1 MRVVV
6 DASVVAKWLVT
17 EEGSD
22 AAVRL
27 LDSELIVPDLMFA
40 EVANLLW
47 KKCQRG
53 EMDPA
58 TAQIAMSWLVR
69 FPLAI
74 HASAPLAEAAL
85 TASRE
90 LGHPAYDCFYLV
102 LARLSEAPLVT
113 ADRRFHARC
122 QAADAHEW
130 SGRLRLLG
138 TD

>member
-6 DASVVAKWLVT
+6 DASVVAKWLVP
-17 EEGSD
+17 EEGTD

-53 EMDPA
+53 EMDPP

-74 HASAPLAEAAL
+74 HASAPLAEVAL
-85 TASRE
+85 TTSRE
-90 LGHPAYDCFYLV
+90 LAHPAYDCFYLV
-102 LARLSEAPLVT
+102 LARQSEAPLVT
-113 ADRRFHARC
+113 ADRRLYARC
-122 QAADAHEW
+122 QSPDAQAW
-130 SGRLRLLG
+130 GSRLRLLE
-138 TD
+138 TA